1 MARPFSPSSSL
12 PPATADALAA
22 SPLSTPPLAPTE
34 FLRQNPPPDFPSRS
48 NHHPPPFRF
57 LPRSFQDFPF
67 LQPSQ
72 SEPTF
77 RFTLFNPFSQLLL
90 FIPLSSF
97 FFFFYVISLQSS
109 TLSLFLFLLILRFID
124 RRISLHHEIS
134 RRLRNFIVYPRNF
147 FLLFTFPF
155 DPFPFPRY

>member
-1 MARPFSPSSSL
+1 MRRAGPIARPFSPSSSL

-48 NHHPPPFRF
+48 NPPPFRF

-67 LQPSQ
+67 LQSSQ

-77 RFTLFNPFSQLLL
+77 RFTLFDPFSQLLL
-90 FIPLSSF
+90 SF
-97 FFFFYVISLQSS
+97 HPSVFFFFLFFFYVISLQSS

-124 RRISLHHEIS
+124 RRIFLHHEIS
-134 RRLRNFIVYPRNF
+134 RRLRNFIYPRNF
-147 FLLFTFPF
+147 FLFTFLL
-155 DPFPFPRY
+155 